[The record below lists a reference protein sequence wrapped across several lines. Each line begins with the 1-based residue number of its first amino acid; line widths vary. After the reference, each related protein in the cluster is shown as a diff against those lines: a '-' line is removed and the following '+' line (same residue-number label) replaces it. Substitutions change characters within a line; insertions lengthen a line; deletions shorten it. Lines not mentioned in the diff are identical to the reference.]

1 MIPRGPRMRSI
12 LPVLALVFFAVLLT
26 SPELL
31 HAHRS
36 GEPGVYNTEC
46 PLAEIAARH
55 GDVPLPSLSAFVAIW
70 SVVEMAPATA
80 ASPVTPLF
88 VSSADS
94 RAPPTPLI

>member
-1 MIPRGPRMRSI
+1 MTSRGSRTRSV
-12 LPVLALVFFAVLLT
+12 LLVLALVFFGLLLT

-36 GEPGVYNTEC
+36 GDVGLYNTEC

-55 GDVPLPSLSAFVAIW
+55 GDASLPSAPPTVATPW
-70 SVVEMAPATA
+70 TVERAPAVA
-80 ASPVTPLF
+80 PSDVPASF

-94 RAPPTPLI
+94 RAPPLA